1 MAWTGHL
8 GRLRSRG
15 ARRGFGD
22 ALYAI
27 AALWLSAFITYLV
40 YLLLPFEY
48 LALGLFGLSPIV
60 IIGSALL
67 AGIVALALLVWLV
80 RRLLRPAWRGEAI
93 GGWRFGIVV
102 ALAVATVA
110 LDAGRT
116 HYLVPLPPT
125 DQDDC
130 SFGPISRQEY
140 GTIAHEIKRKF
151 DPDWLAV
158 FAQRGFKRE
167 FERQLMTALPETAS
181 EVEMIARIHAL
192 ARAIGAELDTEG
204 YYKLAL
210 HEPQVARPVTMSR

>member
-93 GGWRFGIVV
+93 GGC
-102 ALAVATVA
+102 ALGSS
-110 LDAGRT
+110 LRSPSRPWLSMPAG
-116 HYLVPLPPT
+116 PT
-125 DQDDC
+125 TSSPC
-130 SFGPISRQEY
+130 RRPTR
-140 GTIAHEIKRKF
+140 TIA
-151 DPDWLAV
+151 P
-158 FAQRGFKRE
+158 
-167 FERQLMTALPETAS
+167 S
-181 EVEMIARIHAL
+181 ARS
-192 ARAIGAELDTEG
+192 
-204 YYKLAL
+204 
-210 HEPQVARPVTMSR
+210 VARNTEPSPTRWSGSSIRTGWLSLLSVASSVSSNPN